1 VIPFVK
7 AHACGNDFLIVD
19 EEFAGNDR
27 ATLAKKLCDRHFGM
41 GADGVEW
48 VSVRNGKV
56 AASLSNADGSVAEI
70 SGNGTRCIAAWHA
83 AENHVDHVTVET
95 AAGEKVCRILS
106 HTGNSFQVEAE
117 MGEPTVAAA
126 TVGGMAGVRVSIG
139 NPHFVLLVDN
149 FPGDWIEVGR
159 KIAAD
164 AQFSEGCNV
173 EFVRVIAPDAIEFRI
188 YERGAGPTL
197 SSGTGSC
204 AAAVAAM
211 SQHGMPRDLRVISQ
225 GGEQRVRWDKQVML
239 TGPAELV
246 ARGEAYE

>member
-7 AHACGNDFLIVD
+7 MNACGNDFLIVD
-19 EEFAGNDR
+19 EEFAADGR
-27 ATLAKKLCDRHFGM
+27 ADVAKKLCDRHSGI

-48 VSVRNGKV
+48 VRVLGGKV
-56 AASLSNADGSVAEI
+56 SAILSNADGSVAEI
-70 SGNGTRCIAAWHA
+70 SGNGTRCIAAWRA

-95 AAGEKVCRILS
+95 AAGEKLCRILS
-106 HTGNSFQVEAE
+106 HTGNSFQVEIA
-117 MGEPTVAAA
+117 MGEPALDAA
-126 TVGGMAGVRVSIG
+126 TVGNLQGLRVSMG
-139 NPHFVLLVDN
+139 NPHFVLFVDE
-149 FPGDWIEVGR
+149 FGDWINLG
-159 KIAAD
+159 KKLSGD
-164 AQFSEGCNV
+164 AHFSEGCNV

-211 SQHGMPRDLRVISQ
+211 TQQGMPRDLRVISQ
-225 GGEQRVRWDKQVML
+225 GGEQRVRWEKQVML

-246 ARGEAYE
+246 ARGEAYL